1 MSCREIRA
9 HIAEP
14 FWYIYVMYQT
24 PEGQRCTFNWR
35 RVHIYD
41 HAIATVMYETCVEA
55 PTAKIIKVDIQQTN
69 IDFELCAACCL
80 PGKSFLISRN
90 SASAIQHF

>member
-14 FWYIYVMYQT
+14 FWYIYVMYRT
-24 PEGQRCTFNWR
+24 PEGQQCTFNWR

-41 HAIATVMYETCVEA
+41 HAIAAVMYETCVEA
-55 PTAKIIKVDIQQTN
+55 PTAKITKVDTQQT
-69 IDFELCAACCL
+69 
-80 PGKSFLISRN
+80 
-90 SASAIQHF
+90 